1 MEKAE
6 ERKHPRVNV
15 FNPVSYA
22 FLDSDQKS
30 VVENISVAL
39 NASQNGI
46 QIETFTEIF
55 SKYILLRFK
64 NLELSTFEIEGKV
77 IYCERQESG
86 IFKTGVKLM
95 GTDAE
100 NANFVNQLVQ
110 FYNFSKETYRPGV
123 VLKEQNLPS
132 SNIDTIQL

>member
-1 MEKAE
+1 MNKAE
-6 ERKHPRVNV
+6 ERKHPRVNL

-22 FLDSDQKS
+22 FLDSDGKS
-30 VVENISVAL
+30 LVENISVAL

-46 QIETFTEIF
+46 QIETFTEIL

-95 GTDAE
+95 GTDSE
-100 NANFVNQLVQ
+100 NTNFVNQFVQ
-110 FYNFSKETYRPGV
+110 FYNFSKESYRPGV

-132 SNIDTIQL
+132 NNIDTIQL

>member
-1 MEKAE
+1 M
-6 ERKHPRVNV
+6 
-15 FNPVSYA
+15 
-22 FLDSDQKS
+22 Q
-30 VVENISVAL
+30 
-39 NASQNGI
+39 
-46 QIETFTEIF
+46 
-55 SKYILLRFK
+55 FK

-123 VLKEQNLPS
+123 VLKE
-132 SNIDTIQL
+132 

>member
-15 FNPVSYA
+15 FNPVSYS
-22 FLDSDQKS
+22 FVDSDSKS

-46 QIETFTEIF
+46 QIETFTEIL
-55 SKYILLRFK
+55 SKNILLRFK
-64 NLELSTFEIEGKV
+64 NIELSTFEIEGKV

-95 GTDAE
+95 GTDGE

-110 FYNFSKETYRPGV
+110 FYNITKENYRPGI
-123 VLKEQNLPS
+123 VLREQNVPS
-132 SNIDTIQL
+132 NNIDTIQL